1 MSTLV
6 VCLDRG
12 GDFASVADPPIV
24 GVEAVESLITE
35 FGIDDPEDSRVNC
48 LLEGL
53 RVARD
58 LEADGEE
65 AVVAVISGRG
75 ETVGVSRA
83 VASQTEQLLDEHEP
97 DSAIVITDSTEDE
110 RLVPIIESRVPVDAV
125 DRVVVRQAHDIESTY
140 YLLKQFL
147 ADEELRETVL
157 VPIGAALLAMPIL
170 LMVVNSVT
178 MALGTIAAA
187 VGLLL
192 LYKGLGIDEYVETLP
207 GQIHNALYSGQV
219 SLVTYVVA
227 AGLAL
232 IGLFVGALGTSATG
246 TDSLL
251 ILAMR
256 FGFDAVTWLTAAALA
271 ASTGRLL
278 DELLRHEG
286 VRNAYL
292 NLPFAVVA
300 IGLVVRGVT
309 GYFLERAGV
318 FASLTLSGVD
328 LGVVTVEG
336 FTLSPGT
343 RLALFLLAGIVVSL
357 VGVRFA
363 AYFSETNIEEELVE
377 EGAAE

>member
-1 MSTLV
+1 VSTLV

-12 GDFASVADPPIV
+12 GDLASVAEPPIV
-24 GVEAVESLITE
+24 GTDAVESLVTE

-58 LEADGEE
+58 LEADGE
-65 AVVAVISGRG
+65 AVTVAVISGSG
-75 ETVGVSRA
+75 ETVGVSRS
-83 VASQTEQLLDEHEP
+83 VARQTEQLLSAHEP
-97 DSAIVITDSTEDE
+97 DSAIVVTDSTEDE
-110 RLVPIIESRVPVDAV
+110 RLVPIIESRVAVDAV
-125 DRVVVRQAHDIESTY
+125 DRVVVRQARDIESTY

-170 LMVVNSVT
+170 LLVVNSVT
-178 MALGTIAAA
+178 MALGAIAAA

-227 AGLAL
+227 VGLAL
-232 IGLFVGALGTSATG
+232 IGFFVGALGVSATAS
-246 TDSLL
+246 DSVL

-256 FGFDAVTWLTAAALA
+256 FGFDAVPWLTAAALA
-271 ASTGRLL
+271 ASSGRLL
-278 DELLRHEG
+278 DELLRRDG

-292 NLPFAVVA
+292 NLPFGVVA
-300 IGLVVRGVT
+300 VGLVVRGVS
-309 GYFLERAGV
+309 GYFLERADV
-318 FASLTLSGVD
+318 FASMSVSSVD
-328 LGVVTVEG
+328 LGIISIEG
-336 FTLSPGT
+336 FTLTPGT
-343 RLALFLLAGIVVSL
+343 RLAVFLIAGIVVSL

-363 AYFSETNIEEELVE
+363 AYFSETNIEEELVDE
-377 EGAAE
+377 RAAE

>member
-12 GDFASVADPPIV
+12 GDLASVAEPPIV
-24 GVEAVESLITE
+24 GTDAVESLVTE

-58 LEADGEE
+58 LEADGE
-65 AVVAVISGRG
+65 AVTVAVISGSG
-75 ETVGVSRA
+75 ETVGVSRS
-83 VASQTEQLLDEHEP
+83 VARQTEQLLSAHEP
-97 DSAIVITDSTEDE
+97 DSAIVVTDSTEDE
-110 RLVPIIESRVPVDAV
+110 RLVPIIESRVAVDAV
-125 DRVVVRQAHDIESTY
+125 DRVVVRQARDIESTY

-170 LMVVNSVT
+170 LLVVNSVT
-178 MALGTIAAA
+178 MALGAIAAA

-227 AGLAL
+227 AGLGL
-232 IGLFVGALGTSATG
+232 IGLFVGALGVSATAS
-246 TDSLL
+246 DSVL

-256 FGFDAVTWLTAAALA
+256 FGFDAVPWLTAAALA
-271 ASTGRLL
+271 ASSGRLL
-278 DELLRHEG
+278 DELLRRDG

-292 NLPFAVVA
+292 NLPFGVVA
-300 IGLVVRGVT
+300 VGLVVRGVS
-309 GYFLERAGV
+309 GYFLERADV
-318 FASLTLSGVD
+318 FASMSVSSVD
-328 LGVVTVEG
+328 LGIISIEG
-336 FTLSPGT
+336 FTLTPGT
-343 RLALFLLAGIVVSL
+343 RLAVFLIAGIVVSL

-363 AYFSETNIEEELVE
+363 AYFSETNIEEELVDE
-377 EGAAE
+377 RAAE